1 MVGAHDGAPHRGAQL
16 ERLPF
21 GRSPLK
27 PARMRLP
34 TLLLR
39 PTTTPAI
46 SMIIRE
52 PEPEP
57 LSPGLLA
64 TDGAICMLY
73 SFSASIAGLFTSGE
87 YMSPSLETSVQDYGT
102 RNICSFVK

>member
-1 MVGAHDGAPHRGAQL
+1 
-16 ERLPF
+16 
-21 GRSPLK
+21 
-27 PARMRLP
+27 MRLP
-34 TLLLR
+34 PLLLR

-87 YMSPSLETSVQDYGT
+87 YMSPSLETSVQDYGA
-102 RNICSFVK
+102 RAIYAPLFH

>member
-1 MVGAHDGAPHRGAQL
+1 MVGAHDGAPHRGALSSRPQ
-16 ERLPF
+16 
-21 GRSPLK
+21 SIIK
-27 PARMRLP
+27 ACTHMRLP

-87 YMSPSLETSVQDYGT
+87 YMSPSLETSVQDYGA
-102 RNICSFVK
+102 RAIYAPCFH